1 MMEVPGSMLQQLGGD
16 NVLTADQFRDFK
28 VKVDTEVKKRCLND
42 MDQSNNIDFG
52 SLRPV
57 TSDMNFTNP
66 VQKDALIKKEHGDK
80 TINFLYEIKDI
91 SSVEYVVKNGLLPS
105 HEEYLDLKSFL
116 EALSNESM
124 QGDNSS
130 CRGACTGLCFG
141 SCIGGC
147 NGCSD
152 ACTGDCSGCTA
163 TCGTG
168 CASSSMYA

>member
-1 MMEVPGSMLQQLGGD
+1 MELPGSTWQRLGGD
-16 NVLTADQFRDFK
+16 NVLTADQFKKFK
-28 VKVDTEVKKRCLND
+28 EKVDIEVKKRCLND
-42 MDQSNNIDFG
+42 MDQSNSIDFG
-52 SLRPV
+52 SLRPI
-57 TSDMNFTNP
+57 TADMNFTNP
-66 VQKDALIKKEHGDK
+66 VQKGALIKKEHGDK

-91 SSVEYVVKNGLLPS
+91 ASVDYVVANGLLPTQ
-105 HEEYLDLKSFL
+105 EKYLDLETFL
-116 EALSNESM
+116 NTLSRESM
-124 QGDNSS
+124 QGDSSS

-168 CASSSMYA
+168 CANSSMYA

>member
-1 MMEVPGSMLQQLGGD
+1 MIKAEE
-16 NVLTADQFRDFK
+16 FK
-28 VKVDTEVKKRCLND
+28 GVKSKVDTEMRKRCLNG
-42 MDQSNNIDFG
+42 MDLTSSVDFG

-57 TSDMNFTNP
+57 TGDLDFVNP
-66 VQKDALIKKEHGDK
+66 VEKGALIKKEHGEK
-80 TINFLYEIKDI
+80 TINLLYEIEDI
-91 SSVEYVVKNGLLPS
+91 EGLEYVVENGLLPS
-105 HEEYLDLKSFL
+105 HEGYLSLTTFL
-116 EALSNESM
+116 EKLSGETIE
-124 QGDNSS
+124 GDSSS

-168 CASSSMYA
+168 CANSSMYA

>member
-1 MMEVPGSMLQQLGGD
+1 MLQRLGGD
-16 NVLTADQFRDFK
+16 NVLTADQFKEFK
-28 VKVDTEVKKRCLND
+28 EKVDTEVKKRCLND
-42 MDQSNNIDFG
+42 MDQSNAVDFG
-52 SLRPV
+52 SLRPI
-57 TSDMNFTNP
+57 TADMNFTNS
-66 VQKDALIKKEHGDK
+66 VQRGALIKKEHGDK

-91 SSVEYVVKNGLLPS
+91 ASVAYVVEHGLLPS
-105 HEEYLDLKSFL
+105 YEKYLDLETFL
-116 EALSNESM
+116 NALSHESM
-124 QGDNSS
+124 QGDTSS

-168 CASSSMYA
+168 CANSSMYA

>member
-1 MMEVPGSMLQQLGGD
+1 MVKAE
-16 NVLTADQFRDFK
+16 DFK
-28 VKVDTEVKKRCLND
+28 IVKDKVDIEMKKRCLND
-42 MDQSNNIDFG
+42 MDQSSGVDFG

-57 TSDMNFTNP
+57 RADLDFQNP
-66 VQKDALIKKEHGDK
+66 VEKGALIKKEHGDK
-80 TINFLYEIKDI
+80 TINLLYEIEDI
-91 SSVEYVVKNGLLPS
+91 EGLDYVVENGLLPS
-105 HEEYLDLKSFL
+105 HEGYLNLESFL
-116 EALSNESM
+116 EKFSKETM
-124 QGDNSS
+124 EGDSSS

-168 CASSSMYA
+168 CANSSMYA